1 MLWRT
6 GHPLLPSF
14 APHRQALKEQKQ
26 HKPSQKVM
34 QRHLRLREIRGLGET
49 SVNMGT
55 TFSIPRL
62 ARTVAMKRSC
72 VALPFVKPYR
82 KGSRCLVSLILAY
95 V

>member
-1 MLWRT
+1 
-6 GHPLLPSF
+6 
-14 APHRQALKEQKQ
+14 
-26 HKPSQKVM
+26 M

-95 V
+95 VSPRRWQRRRRPRESTSPPATAEM